1 MARVRSQSRRP
12 ARRTRAPDASRER
25 DKKATHER
33 ILASA
38 AKLFRTKGVA
48 QASVADVMEG
58 AGLTVGGFYAH
69 FESKDALVE
78 ATLRR
83 AMTELRPVLLR
94 ELERASEWR
103 RLEVVLQR
111 YLSRD
116 HRDNPP
122 GGCPLPAMVAELSGS
137 GEAGRKAL
145 AEEFEQNVRLIAG
158 ADTPEA
164 RQRML
169 GLLALMVGGVALSR
183 ALRGTPLS
191 DELLKACRDTGR
203 AAMRGTGLRPEGE
216 WNG

>member
-1 MARVRSQSRRP
+1 MRRAARKSAPRRD
-12 ARRTRAPDASRER
+12 RVAPRER
-25 DKKATHER
+25 DKERTHEK

-48 QASVADVMEG
+48 ETSVADIMAG

-83 AMTELRPVLLR
+83 AMVELRPVLLR
-94 ELERASEWR
+94 DLDHAGEWR

-122 GGCPLPAMVAELSGS
+122 GGCPLPAMVAELSATGD
-137 GEAGRKAL
+137 AGREAL

-158 ADTPEA
+158 SNDPQA

-183 ALRGTPLS
+183 ALKGTPLS

-203 AAMRGTGLRPEGE
+203 AAMRGTGLRPDGE
-216 WNG
+216 AQTF